1 MKYLKPSLQ
10 GRRNVSKVGGA
21 ISVSVDADPPPM
33 LSGKMLGGLIHK
45 FCRLSRIVGGAIA
58 PPTILESR
66 QNLWISPPN
75 IFPDNMGGG
84 SASTD
89 TLIAPPTLET
99 FRRPCKEGFKYFIC
113 QNFYDQDLYKS
124 WKSV

>member
-1 MKYLKPSLQ
+1 MMLMMMIQ

-58 PPTILESR
+58 PP
-66 QNLWISPPN
+66 
-75 IFPDNMGGG
+75 
-84 SASTD
+84 
-89 TLIAPPTLET
+89 APPVPAPLH
-99 FRRPCKEGFKYFIC
+99 FNIDIVFWPR
-113 QNFYDQDLYKS
+113 
-124 WKSV
+124 